1 MSVDMWLPTADFLPQ
16 PSLPH
21 VLCGLDDAAAA
32 TVDDFDAGAAVANW
46 PVVEIDPAALLPTQ
60 DLIDA
65 GNLAALAF
73 AVAAQSLPP
82 IHVVA
87 IAATRELRILD
98 GHHRACLAA
107 LRGERVM
114 ARVLEV

>member
-21 VLCGLDDAAAA
+21 VLCGLDDAVAAV
-32 TVDDFDAGAAVANW
+32 VDDFDAGSVAHL
-46 PVVEIDPAALLPTQ
+46 PIVEIDPAALLPTQ
-60 DLIDA
+60 DLVDA

-82 IHVVA
+82 IHVIAV
-87 IAATRELRILD
+87 AATRELRILD
-98 GHHRACLAA
+98 GHHRACLAV
-107 LRGERVM
+107 LRGERV
-114 ARVLEV
+114 AAWVLEV

>member
-1 MSVDMWLPTADFLPQ
+1 MSVDMWLPTTDFLPRS
-16 PSLPH
+16 SLPH
-21 VLCGLDDAAAA
+21 VLCGLDDAVAAV
-32 TVDDFDAGAAVANW
+32 VDDFDATAGDGW

-60 DLIDA
+60 DLVDA

-87 IAATRELRILD
+87 VAATRELRILD

-107 LRGERVM
+107 LRGERVT
-114 ARVLEV
+114 AFILEV